1 MHLELDGR
9 GPLQGQLVRALKD
22 AVLSGR
28 VAQGV
33 RFPPTRALAQQLEVS
48 RNTVLAAYEQL
59 RAEGFMQGRIGSGS
73 YVATPI
79 TPAAPAARPAERG
92 PAQTEYIRRLRACHD
107 HARMPGRRVEG
118 ARYSFQYG
126 VPFTNPL
133 LTSAWSRALAHS
145 ALYTPPTYPTAHG
158 NPALRAAASEYI
170 AHRRGVICSPEDV
183 IIVAGTQQAISL
195 TARVLLDPGDAT
207 VIEEPQYFATR
218 EALQTHGARLVPV
231 AIDRE
236 GLRTDDLPGEPP
248 RLICVTP
255 SHQFPTGA
263 LMSLPRRL
271 ALLDYARRH
280 DCWIFEDDY
289 DGEFRY
295 DAQPHAA
302 LRSLDESGRVVY
314 VGSFS
319 KVLFPSLRLGYV
331 VVPPSLRDDF
341 IAAKWVDD
349 FGSPGIEQAALA
361 QFMADGSFERHLR
374 RTGKTLKQRRTAL
387 LDGLRMHCDGHIE
400 IEDSHAGMHL
410 LVWLRGRDAA
420 QGEALIAYA
429 ATRALGLYSIAPYYL
444 HAPDRAGLLMG
455 FGAMSVAEIGE
466 AAKLFGEC
474 LRETAVG

>member
-9 GPLQGQLVRALKD
+9 GPLQSQLVRALKE

-33 RFPPTRALAQQLEVS
+33 RFPPTRALAQQLQVS

-59 RAEGFMQGRIGSGS
+59 RAEGFMQGRVGSGS

-79 TPAAPAARPAERG
+79 VPAVPAPAAPERLE
-92 PAQTEYIRRLRACHD
+92 PTSDYIRRLRACHD
-107 HARMPGRRVEG
+107 HTRMPGRRIEG
-118 ARYSFQYG
+118 TRYSFQYG

-133 LTSAWSRALAHS
+133 LTSAWARALSHA

-158 NPALRAAASEYI
+158 NPALRAAACEYV
-170 AHRRGVICSPEDV
+170 AHRRGVIATPDDV
-183 IIVAGTQQAISL
+183 IIVAGTQQAINL
-195 TARVLLDPGDAT
+195 TARVLLDPGDAA

-218 EALQTHGARLVPV
+218 EALYTHGARLVPV
-231 AIDRE
+231 PIDRE
-236 GLRTDDLPGEPP
+236 GLRADRLPRTPP

-255 SHQFPTGA
+255 SHQFPTGR
-263 LMSLPRRL
+263 LMSLQRRL

-302 LRSLDESGRVVY
+302 LRSLDECGRVIY

-319 KVLFPSLRLGYV
+319 KVLFPSLRLGYI
-331 VVPPSLRDDF
+331 VVPPALRDDF
-341 IAAKWVDD
+341 ISAKWVDD
-349 FGSPGIEQAALA
+349 FGSPAIEQAALA

-387 LDGLRMHCDGHIE
+387 LEGLREHCGEYLE

-410 LVWLRGRDAA
+410 LVWLRGRNAA
-420 QGEALIAYA
+420 QGEALIAHA
-429 ATRALGLYSIAPYYL
+429 SRRALGLYSIAPYYL

-455 FGAMSVAEIGE
+455 FGAMSVTEIGE

-474 LRETAVG
+474 LRETAP